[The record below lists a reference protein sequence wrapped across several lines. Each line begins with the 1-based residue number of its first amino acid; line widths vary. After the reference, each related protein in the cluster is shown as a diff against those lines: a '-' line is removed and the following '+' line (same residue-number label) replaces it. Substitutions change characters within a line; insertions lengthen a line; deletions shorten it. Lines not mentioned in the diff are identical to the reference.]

1 MPSDRLSNLIRS
13 PRISNSPPAAKMTSL
28 EDTKDSA
35 NKFWRHGNLGD
46 RIEISSSPSGL
57 DDRDGDRR
65 WGNWRKFLQRWTKP
79 ALFLD
84 GISPPQKRSATI
96 LFDWYAGSFQTDEE
110 RSFSATFLEGN
121 DPLGREAIVKTP
133 LLTRAG
139 SEYQRWMLRLFFY
152 EFDIDSWE
160 SQSSRRLLNYQS
172 GWVYRRNASMHA
184 AAQQLAFSVLHG
196 DAHSA
201 DVDLGCR
208 LLGGSTLENCSW
220 LADKH
225 LEEENPTFLWDIE
238 RKMTVKVKDLECCP
252 PYTCISHTWGR
263 LMKDNAPTVKV
274 KGVDSW
280 EVPQIESY
288 NVEDLP
294 GTFEGQKW
302 KTKYLWFDLFCIPQ
316 DEKMASLKDREVSR
330 QASIFGRC
338 RECVVWLNDIEAS
351 WGAVQQALQWLSAQ
365 YFVRKHGSSVTHS
378 RAAAVPAELGK
389 LPKAGNIELLT
400 TPLEP
405 IPIKRYSLWFSSTW
419 TLQETFLCPHLVL
432 VNKQWHPIPGANGC
446 MIPLNSLISLL
457 KCVELGLGDTNM
469 ARLSETPFSKSS
481 LTIFR
486 SSTMAQG

>member
-1 MPSDRLSNLIRS
+1 
-13 PRISNSPPAAKMTSL
+13 MTLL
-28 EDTKDSA
+28 EDIKDSA
-35 NKFWRHGNLGD
+35 KRFWRYGNLGA
-46 RIEISSSPSGL
+46 RIEISSGWTGW
-57 DDRDGDRR
+57 DERDGDRR
-65 WGNWRKFLQRWTKP
+65 WGNWRKFLQRWTESP
-79 ALFLD
+79 PFVD
-84 GISPPQKRSATI
+84 GLSPPQKRSATI
-96 LFDWYAGSFQTDEE
+96 LFDWYTGSFRTNDE

-121 DPLGREAIVKTP
+121 NPLGREAIVTPP
-133 LLTRAG
+133 LLRQAG

-160 SQSSRRLLNYQS
+160 IQSGKRLLNNQF

-196 DAHSA
+196 DALSPG
-201 DVDLGCR
+201 VDLGCR
-208 LLGGSTLENCSW
+208 SLGGSSLENCSW
-220 LADKH
+220 LADKN

-238 RKMTVKVKDLECCP
+238 QKMTVKVEDLECCP

-263 LMKDNAPTVKV
+263 LMKDNAPAVKV
-274 KGVDSW
+274 EGVNSW
-280 EVPQIESY
+280 EVPQIKSY

-294 GTFEGQKW
+294 EIFERQKW

-316 DEKMASLKDREVSR
+316 DEKMASFKDREVSR

-351 WGAVQQALQWLSAQ
+351 WSAVQHALRWLSAE
-365 YFVRKHGSSVTHS
+365 YFGREHGSSVTHS
-378 RAAAVPAELGK
+378 RAAAVFAELGK
-389 LPKAGNIELLT
+389 LPQAGNIELLT

-405 IPIKRYSLWFSSTW
+405 IPIKRYALWFSSTW
-419 TLQETFLCPHLVL
+419 TLQETFLCPQLVL

-457 KCVELGLGDTNM
+457 KCVELGLGNTNM
-469 ARLSETPFSKSS
+469 VRLSKNSFSKTN

-486 SSTMAQG
+486 ISTMVQG